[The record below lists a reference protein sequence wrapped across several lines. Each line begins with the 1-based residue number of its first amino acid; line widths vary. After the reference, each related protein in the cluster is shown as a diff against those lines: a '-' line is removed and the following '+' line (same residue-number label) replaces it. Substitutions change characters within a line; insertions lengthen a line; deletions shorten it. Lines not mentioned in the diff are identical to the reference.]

1 MDNKNLNSA
10 NAESP
15 NSNEVLPIENANP
28 DSEANNIPTDDA
40 VVQEKITIQQTE
52 AAVDEAVIQIS
63 LPVEQPEEAAL
74 PEVAVTVP
82 VTDESEAIHEVTLPE
97 PETVVTVDE
106 NIAVAE
112 AGPDEK
118 TAAGEADDSS
128 DLVQTAIIKD
138 EASVSGADVQSPAED
153 SIIAKPGQ
161 DEIIVVAGESPVVET
176 EDDRDDEQV
185 MDAGLLKEIVAP
197 EPHLDDLSEED
208 SHDDDILAEPI
219 AGSFDYDGLTREAMV
234 EMLENL
240 VNQDDL
246 NGIKTQVAMI
256 KVAFNRQCKD
266 IRQAQIDAFVSGGG
280 LESDFQHTPDDLEHR
295 FDAVFNIYKEKKLH
309 FSEELEKQKQ
319 LNLESKLAILEE
331 LRALI
336 SSEETLK
343 KTYDDFRDLQEKWR
357 QIGIVPKNEVNTLW
371 SNYHFLVEKFFDKVK
386 INKELKDLDLKKNL
400 ESKIELCEKAEELLL
415 ETNVMKSFKELQKLH
430 EQWKEIG
437 PVPGEKKDEIWDRF
451 KSATDKINS
460 RRREHY
466 DKLHEELQ
474 GNHESKLALIEKAR
488 EISETPS
495 DTIKQW
501 QDKTNALNEL
511 FKIWKSVGPAP
522 RKVNDEVWGQFKE
535 VLDGFF
541 GQKSEFFNKIKEQQ
555 LHNYNLKLDLC
566 LQAEAL
572 MNSSDWKSA
581 TRDLIALQKEWKQIG
596 PVPRK
601 HSDKIWKRF
610 RTACD
615 HFFKAKEEF
624 FSTIHDREGEN
635 LKLKEEL
642 IRQVEEHPYTDN
654 KNENLRV
661 IKDFQ
666 RKWVEIGYVPIK
678 EKDRLQNEFRKAVD
692 KQLDKLNISALEMNA
707 LNYKARFENTREMPE
722 GSKTIMREISFLQG
736 KVSKMTEDVNLWEN
750 NLGFLANSKNADIL
764 RVEFERK
771 IEKTRQEIKLMEAKI
786 KFLRDELNK

>member
-1 MDNKNLNSA
+1 MDNKNLKSA
-10 NAESP
+10 NAENP
-15 NSNEVLPIENANP
+15 DLNEVVPIENANP
-28 DSEANNIPTDDA
+28 ESENNSIPTDESNGQDA
-40 VVQEKITIQQTE
+40 DPMIQTDTTIVAEVMQAPENIEQQVETDAKASDLAETSADDQNPIEEPPTPEPDAPVEPEKVVMAEEADSAEVPAISNEDDSRMADQEALSTEEVTEEDADVQPLADVCETE
-52 AAVDEAVIQIS
+52 ALNPDEKV
-63 LPVEQPEEAAL
+63 LP
-74 PEVAVTVP
+74 P
-82 VTDESEAIHEVTLPE
+82 VE
-97 PETVVTVDE
+97 PETVADE
-106 NIAVAE
+106 DHQEDE
-112 AGPDEK
+112 AGPDE
-118 TAAGEADDSS
+118 
-128 DLVQTAIIKD
+128 
-138 EASVSGADVQSPAED
+138 
-153 SIIAKPGQ
+153 
-161 DEIIVVAGESPVVET
+161 
-176 EDDRDDEQV
+176 
-185 MDAGLLKEIVAP
+185 GLLKEIVSAETP
-197 EPHLDDLSEED
+197 VDELIDADAHDEELLSEPHAGNIEFD
-208 SHDDDILAEPI
+208 SM
-219 AGSFDYDGLTREAMV
+219 TREVMV

-256 KVAFNRQCKD
+256 KVAFNRHCKE
-266 IRQAQIDAFVSGGG
+266 IRQAQINAFLAEGG
-280 LESDFQHTPDDLEHR
+280 LESDFQYTPDELEHR
-295 FDAVFNIYKEKKLH
+295 FDAVFNIYREKKLH
-309 FSEELEKQKQ
+309 FSEEMEKQKQ
-319 LNLESKLAILEE
+319 LNLEAKLAILEE

-343 KTYDDFRDLQEKWR
+343 KTYDDFRDLQDKWR

-466 DKLHEELQ
+466 DKLHHELQ
-474 GNHESKLALIEKAR
+474 GNHESKLALIEKAK

-535 VLDGFF
+535 VLDAFF

-635 LKLKEEL
+635 LKIKEDL

-707 LNYKARFENTREMPE
+707 LNYKARFENSRELPE
-722 GSKTIMREISFLQG
+722 GSKTIMREIGFLQG
-736 KVSKMTEDVNLWEN
+736 KVVKMTEDVNLWEN

>member
-1 MDNKNLNSA
+1 MDNKNLKSA
-10 NAESP
+10 NAENP
-15 NSNEVLPIENANP
+15 DLNEVVPIENANP
-28 DSEANNIPTDDA
+28 ESENNSIPIDESNGQDA
-40 VVQEKITIQQTE
+40 DPVIQTE
-52 AAVDEAVIQIS
+52 TTIVAEVMQAPENTEQQVETDAKASDLAETIADDQNPIAEPPTPEPDA
-63 LPVEQPEEAAL
+63 PVEPEKVVMAEEADSVEVPAISNEVDSGMAGQEAL
-74 PEVAVTVP
+74 SME
-82 VTDESEAIHEVTLPE
+82 EVTEEDADVQPLADVSETEALNPDEKVLPPVE
-97 PETVVTVDE
+97 PETVADE
-106 NIAVAE
+106 DHQEDE
-112 AGPDEK
+112 AGPDE
-118 TAAGEADDSS
+118 
-128 DLVQTAIIKD
+128 
-138 EASVSGADVQSPAED
+138 
-153 SIIAKPGQ
+153 
-161 DEIIVVAGESPVVET
+161 
-176 EDDRDDEQV
+176 
-185 MDAGLLKEIVAP
+185 GLLKEIVTVETHPDELIDSDAHDEELLS
-197 EPHLDDLSEED
+197 EPHAGNIDFD
-208 SHDDDILAEPI
+208 SM
-219 AGSFDYDGLTREAMV
+219 TREVMV

-256 KVAFNRQCKD
+256 KVAFNRQCKE
-266 IRQAQIDAFVSGGG
+266 IRQAQINAFLAEGG
-280 LESDFQHTPDDLEHR
+280 LESDFQYTPDELEHR
-295 FDAVFNIYKEKKLH
+295 FDAVFNIYREKKLH
-309 FSEELEKQKQ
+309 FSEEMEKQKQ
-319 LNLESKLAILEE
+319 LNLEAKLAILEE

-343 KTYDDFRDLQEKWR
+343 KTYDDFRDLQDKWR

-466 DKLHEELQ
+466 DKLHHELQ
-474 GNHESKLALIEKAR
+474 GNHESKLALIEKAK
-488 EISETPS
+488 EISEAPS

-535 VLDGFF
+535 VLDAFF

-635 LKLKEEL
+635 LKIKEDL

-654 KNENLRV
+654 KNDNLRV

-707 LNYKARFENTREMPE
+707 LNYKARFENSRELPE
-722 GSKTIMREISFLQG
+722 GSKTIMREIGFLQG
-736 KVSKMTEDVNLWEN
+736 KVVKMTEDVNLWEN